1 MMQTQGVDL
10 NEEVKE
16 AVNRLESELE
26 SKYKGRMDQLD
37 RGVIDEHIEKVLE
50 ELFSFKRRGVDKKMT
65 IDTLLKAEVRRRILK
80 NESENRGVTVI
91 EKKDNTRPILIM
103 LAGALLVANYMN
115 TPVSGKLGKRKS
127 RRRSKS
133 RRRRN
138 KKKKGTKRRR
148 SRKN

>member
-91 EKKDNTRPILIM
+91 EKKDDTTPILI
-103 LAGALLVANYMN
+103 
-115 TPVSGKLGKRKS
+115 
-127 RRRSKS
+127 
-133 RRRRN
+133 
-138 KKKKGTKRRR
+138 
-148 SRKN
+148 

>member
-1 MMQTQGVDL
+1 MTQTQGLDL

-37 RGVIDEHIEKVLE
+37 HGVIDEHIEKVLE

-65 IDTLLKAEVRRRILK
+65 IDTLLKAEVRARILK

-91 EKKDNTRPILIM
+91 EKKDDTTPILIL
-103 LAGALLVANYMN
+103 LAGVLLVANYIN
-115 TPVSGKLGKRKS
+115 TPVSGKLGKR
-127 RRRSKS
+127 KS